1 MNLQGAKIIHQRF
14 FLEINVARFAHK
26 NETFLVGFKQCGSCF
41 MLVNM
46 DRLGNGKE
54 EKKKSDEDYCHRGAC
69 EISCAGSFCIIII
82 WL

>member
-1 MNLQGAKIIHQRF
+1 M
-14 FLEINVARFAHK
+14 EINVARFARK

-54 EKKKSDEDYCHRGAC
+54 EKKSDEDYCHRGLRNLVR
-69 EISCAGSFCIIII
+69 
-82 WL
+82 WLLLYNNNLVMMMRSSQSGM